1 MDAIPGITVGECVGW
16 KISSDKQTV
25 LLGFRDTKGNPF
37 NLAIGEDTLKD
48 AVFALLRCQRDISQ
62 GEDATERRSGRDA
75 GARRLILSRPK
86 P

>member
-16 KISSDKQTV
+16 KISSDKETV

-48 AVFALLRCQRDISQ
+48 AVFALL
-62 GEDATERRSGRDA
+62 DASETFPKA
-75 GARRLILSRPK
+75 KMQLKGALAAMLEPGA
-86 P
+86 

>member
-25 LLGFRDTKGNPF
+25 LVGFRDTKGNPF

-48 AVFALLRCQRDISQ
+48 AVFAFL
-62 GEDATERRSGRDA
+62 DATEAFPKTKVEMRNA
-75 GARRLILSRPK
+75 LAAMLEPGA
-86 P
+86 